1 MKPPVAPKIEFA
13 TDSSL
18 EEAVL
23 SELVSAVKFPVSR
36 ENTGNF
42 VESRLDCPVKAAK
55 RKLKSSYYDSIPY
68 ASKQGILAS
77 LSGN

>member
-1 MKPPVAPKIEFA
+1 VTVTTWRFELA
-13 TDSSL
+13 TDSTL

-42 VESRLDCPVKAAK
+42 VESRLDCPVKEAK
-55 RKLKSSYYDSIPY
+55 RTRKSSYYDPIPC
-68 ASKQGILAS
+68 ASEQGILAS